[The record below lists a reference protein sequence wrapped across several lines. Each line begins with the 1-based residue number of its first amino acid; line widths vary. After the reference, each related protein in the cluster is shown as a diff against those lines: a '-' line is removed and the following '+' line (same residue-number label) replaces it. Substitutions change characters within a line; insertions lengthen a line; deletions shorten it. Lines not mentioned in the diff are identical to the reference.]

1 MKELIIPS
9 LLFGCSVFAPA
20 FLSAF
25 TSRDN
30 DKGRLFDAPQGWGK
44 CRQEPWMAGRPIPRM
59 RETKRVTPDSLSRAL
74 LKSEITR
81 GTSLFLSGFA
91 ERKKERKKADSR
103 YKGNFPPEAEDK

>member
-30 DKGRLFDAPQGWGK
+30 DKGRLSEQ
-44 CRQEPWMAGRPIPRM
+44 AGRR
-59 RETKRVTPDSLSRAL
+59 
-74 LKSEITR
+74 SELRPTR
-81 GTSLFLSGFA
+81 YLGLFLKAKSRGEPLCFFLGSQ
-91 ERKKERKKADSR
+91 KERKKADSR
-103 YKGNFPPEAEDK
+103 YKRNFPPEAEGK